1 MLNLPP
7 GMNPDTFVKQHIDAS
22 LRGLMY
28 VAGVAAGILLF
39 RLVQYGVAPILV
51 VQLSVC
57 AVLLA
62 ALYFRDRIPERW
74 LLSGICALLLALTF
88 LALTRFGLLTPALL
102 IFTVLPIVVAGL
114 RNLKTAVIVAF
125 FMIAVLIAVA
135 WLYAAGIVENDSK
148 LSEYL
153 TRPANWIIYCV
164 AYSVMVYWGVSL
176 AASLTRHWR
185 DAYHHLQQA
194 KDRVQQEEQK
204 NARLQRQQSLSQLS
218 GGLAHDF
225 NNILAAITS
234 NVESVLPTTEDP
246 EARAALNDALSAS
259 RHGAALAGSLV
270 SYANPS
276 ELETKPVAVND
287 TVEQALGWIRR
298 LLPENTEVVFFPC
311 AENCCIDTDENH
323 FTSTLLNLIL
333 NARDAMPEGG
343 TISVAVKLVSIDQNE
358 DRLEF
363 ESLSSGMYVAVSVS
377 DTGGGLPEGSESCI
391 YDPFYST
398 KNPAEHSGLGLA
410 SVYSFMQ
417 RSGGVVYSE
426 NSVSGATFHLL
437 FKANQASIQ
446 LEGTQTK
453 KASKTGFTESQ
464 PVILLVDDDKAVVK
478 AMERLLKVEKYA
490 VITAFSGDLAWEIL
504 NANTKHIDLVISD
517 VTMPGDIQGYDLA
530 KLIRQNYPSMPVVL
544 ISGYRFNAVNPHNEQ
559 LGVKLLEK
567 PVPKNVLLS
576 EIELALSKVGG

>member
-1 MLNLPP
+1 MRNLPP
-7 GMNPDTFVKQHIDAS
+7 SINPDTFVKQHVDAS

-28 VAGVAAGILLF
+28 VAVVAAGILLF
-39 RLVQYGVAPILV
+39 RLVQYEASPILV

-57 AVLLA
+57 LLLLA
-62 ALYFRDRIPERW
+62 ALYFRERIPTQW
-74 LLSGICALLLALTF
+74 LLLGICMLLLALTS

-102 IFTVLPIVVAGL
+102 IFTVLPIVVAGV
-114 RNLKTAVIVAF
+114 RNLRTALIVAF
-125 FMIAVLIAVA
+125 FMIATLTGVG

-153 TRPANWIIYCV
+153 TRPSNWIIYCV

-176 AASLTRHWR
+176 TASLTRHWR

-194 KDRVQQEEQK
+194 KDRVQQEEQMS
-204 NARLQRQQSLSQLS
+204 ARLQRQQSLSQLS

-234 NVESVLPTTEDP
+234 NVEAVVPVTEDP
-246 EARAALNDALSAS
+246 TARAALNDALSAS

-276 ELETKPVAVND
+276 KLETKVVSVSD

-298 LLPENTEVVFFPC
+298 VLSEQTEVVLSPC
-311 AENCCIDTDENH
+311 TEDYFIDTDEH
-323 FTSTLLNLIL
+323 YFTSTLLNLIL

-343 TISVAVKLVSIDQNE
+343 TISVAVNLVSIDQTE

-363 ESLSSGMYVAVSVS
+363 ESLSSGKYVQISVS
-377 DTGGGLPEGSESCI
+377 DTGGGLAEGSESYI

-417 RSGGVVYSE
+417 RSGGIVYFE
-426 NSVSGATFHLL
+426 NSLSGATFHLL
-437 FKANQASIQ
+437 FKACKASVQ
-446 LEGTQTK
+446 LEKTQTNQTRQT
-453 KASKTGFTESQ
+453 AFTEIQ

-478 AMERLLKVEKYA
+478 AMERLLKVQNYT
-490 VITAFSGDLAWEIL
+490 VITALSGDLAWEIL
-504 NANTKHIDLVISD
+504 KANTKHIDLVLSD
-517 VTMPGDIQGYDLA
+517 VTMPGDTQGYDLA
-530 KLIRQNYPSMPVVL
+530 KLIRQHYPSMPVVL
-544 ISGYRFNAVNPHNEQ
+544 MSGYRFNTVNPHSEQ
-559 LGVKLLEK
+559 LDIKLLEK
-567 PVPKNVLLS
+567 PVPKNVLLA
-576 EIELALSKVGG
+576 EIESALSKTDQ